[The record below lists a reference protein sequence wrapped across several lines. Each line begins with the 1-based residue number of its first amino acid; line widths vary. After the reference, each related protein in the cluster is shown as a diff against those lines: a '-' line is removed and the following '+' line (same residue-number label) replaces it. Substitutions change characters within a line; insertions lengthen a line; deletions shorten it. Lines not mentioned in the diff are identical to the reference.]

1 MAENDDR
8 RSRSRSPNN
17 SRSTA
22 PSHEPLNASEL
33 VAEITA
39 AVNGNTNTKFENLT
53 GRFDSFATEFS
64 GLKTALS
71 GIPDQVQHNTRRV
84 TLLERDLAQLRYQV
98 HRLSATD
105 RALNVFI
112 SAAEKFTG
120 SLAGAEASWFV
131 QPLGLRAACD
141 VKVLASGRWF
151 VVLRCENLAIKR
163 QLLKQE
169 TKQVAFEQH
178 RIYIREDLTKA
189 EKDEQTQLKP
199 IMRYLHAKGIK
210 AFWDRSAVVW
220 RGVSGQRCSI
230 EPWELQTQS
239 VEELQLEADA
249 RHGESG
255 MHDTEGSAGQRQH
268 TNAPV
273 THGDETHQNNSPLA
287 RTSAQGHAAVPPAR
301 TTDVQSGQR
310 LFSSVVQPTA
320 NNNATNAA
328 ARPATDKQPRT
339 HTQRTNP
346 PPKHGAVN
354 TRSGP
359 GSSSTRAASP
369 RQTRAG
375 ADTVHAAA
383 KNPFLHSGTSA
394 NA

>member
-1 MAENDDR
+1 MAENDGV

-17 SRSTA
+17 SRSSA
-22 PSHEPLNASEL
+22 PGRELLNASEL
-33 VAEITA
+33 VAEISA
-39 AVNGNTNTKFENLT
+39 AVNGNINTKFENLT

-98 HRLSATD
+98 NRLSASD

-112 SAAEKFTG
+112 SAAENFNG

-131 QPLGLRAACD
+131 QPLGLRSASD

-151 VVLRCENLAIKR
+151 AVLRCDNLAIRR
-163 QLLKQE
+163 QLLKHD
-169 TKQVAFEQH
+169 TKQLAFDQH
-178 RIYIREDLTKA
+178 HIYIREDLTRS

-210 AFWDRSAVVW
+210 AFWDRSAIVW

-230 EPWELQTQS
+230 EPWELQTHS
-239 VEELQLEADA
+239 VEELQAAADA
-249 RHGESG
+249 RHSESG
-255 MHDTEGSAGQRQH
+255 MQETGGHAGHIQH
-268 TNAPV
+268 MNAPV
-273 THGDETHQNNSPLA
+273 THGDETNNPSVA
-287 RTSAQGHAAVPPAR
+287 RTNAQAHAGEPPAR
-301 TTDVQSGQR
+301 ASNVRSGQQ
-310 LFSSVVQPTA
+310 LFSSVTQTAA

-328 ARPATDKQPRT
+328 PRPTIDKQPRT
-339 HTQRTNP
+339 HAQRTNP
-346 PPKHGAVN
+346 PPEHGATN
-354 TRSGP
+354 TRPVP
-359 GSSSTRAASP
+359 GSSSARDTSP

-375 ADTVHAAA
+375 ADTAHHGTG
-383 KNPFLHSGTSA
+383 KNPFSHSSTSP